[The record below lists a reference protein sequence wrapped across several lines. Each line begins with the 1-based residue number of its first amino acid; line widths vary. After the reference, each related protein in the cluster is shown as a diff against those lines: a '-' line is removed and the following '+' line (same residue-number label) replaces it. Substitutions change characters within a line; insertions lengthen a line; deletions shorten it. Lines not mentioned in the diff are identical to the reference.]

1 MMFNSRKAFLMICL
15 LLTLPLS
22 GCTSSTP
29 SQSQTLEGET
39 LVEIQNPCTNPSEAI
54 SQSLISI
61 MVNGD
66 ERVIRLTAPDSEAGT
81 RLPVVLA
88 FHGGGDAEED
98 FPQQTQFDQLAESE
112 DFIMAYVVAESD
124 RTPAEGDWFL
134 NTAAT
139 SQDDNEFSEAIVD
152 ELSKAYC
159 VDQNRLYAVGYSLGS
174 MFTYEI
180 ACQLNHRFAAV
191 TSFAGTM
198 PVNPE
203 SCDLVG
209 KIAVMHIHGKLD
221 YIIYYHSDW
230 DWKEG
235 EHEGVGT
242 MSEVPALI
250 DYWADKSDC
259 QATSEESSLFV
270 EHIIHNDCVDD
281 IRIEHYGLE
290 LNDHNWPNEI
300 DGTPTY
306 EIMWEFLSDFDREQ
320 GPSIL

>member
-1 MMFNSRKAFLMICL
+1 MAYAIADQERTAA
-15 LLTLPLS
+15 
-22 GCTSSTP
+22 
-29 SQSQTLEGET
+29 EGEW
-39 LVEIQNPCTNPSEAI
+39 
-54 SQSLISI
+54 
-61 MVNGD
+61 
-66 ERVIRLTAPDSEAGT
+66 
-81 RLPVVLA
+81 
-88 FHGGGDAEED
+88 
-98 FPQQTQFDQLAESE
+98 
-112 DFIMAYVVAESD
+112 Y
-124 RTPAEGDWFL
+124 L

-139 SQDDNEFSEAIVD
+139 SRDDNNFSEAIVD
-152 ELSKAYC
+152 ELSAAYC
-159 VDQNRLYAVGYSLGS
+159 VDQTRLYAIGYSLGA

-180 ACQLNHRFAAV
+180 ACQINHRFAAV
-191 TSFAGTM
+191 ASFAGTM
-198 PVNPE
+198 PVSPE
-203 SCDLVG
+203 SCDLSSG
-209 KIAVMHIHGKLD
+209 IGVMHIHGKLD

-230 DWKEG
+230 EWKEG

-270 EHIIHNDCVDD
+270 EHIIHNDCMDD

>member
-1 MMFNSRKAFLMICL
+1 
-15 LLTLPLS
+15 
-22 GCTSSTP
+22 
-29 SQSQTLEGET
+29 
-39 LVEIQNPCTNPSEAI
+39 
-54 SQSLISI
+54 
-61 MVNGD
+61 
-66 ERVIRLTAPDSEAGT
+66 
-81 RLPVVLA
+81 
-88 FHGGGDAEED
+88 
-98 FPQQTQFDQLAESE
+98 
-112 DFIMAYVVAESD
+112 
-124 RTPAEGDWFL
+124 
-134 NTAAT
+134 
-139 SQDDNEFSEAIVD
+139 
-152 ELSKAYC
+152 
-159 VDQNRLYAVGYSLGS
+159 
-174 MFTYEI
+174 
-180 ACQLNHRFAAV
+180 
-191 TSFAGTM
+191 
-198 PVNPE
+198 
-203 SCDLVG
+203 
-209 KIAVMHIHGKLD
+209 MHIHGKLD

-230 DWKEG
+230 EWKEG